1 MQLFLLLPVQ
11 LGAEI
16 WRKRAKLSR
25 TKRWPSPRQRVL
37 WINPT
42 ANISFPLTT
51 PKTAG
56 FEPMT
61 PGMGIKCKIWNQF
74 TLASLLWGGKLRG
87 AASENSAV
95 QLWIRSGGKN
105 HSQTITNNQWQVG
118 NRVWKKYYQT
128 LWSEF
133 AHEEH
138 KKNAFRR
145 AQNPRSCW
153 ALFILCPLAT
163 PFSDLL
169 IIWTSEECVMAAIGI
184 DFGNDT
190 CLISVV
196 REVWLVS

>member
-1 MQLFLLLPVQ
+1 MQVFLLLPVQ

-25 TKRWPSPRQRVL
+25 TKRWASPRQRVL

-51 PKTAG
+51 PETAG

-74 TLASLLWGGKLRG
+74 TLASLLWGGKLCG
-87 AASENSAV
+87 AASENNAV

-105 HSQTITNNQWQVG
+105 HSKTIINNQWQVG

-145 AQNPRSCW
+145 AENPRSCW
-153 ALFILCPLAT
+153 ALFILCPLAAL
-163 PFSDLL
+163 FQIL
-169 IIWTSEECVMAAIGI
+169 W
-184 DFGNDT
+184 
-190 CLISVV
+190 
-196 REVWLVS
+196 